1 MCPEVQSRASGTCPK
16 CGMKLVAQHGRGAF
30 VCLEHA
36 EEGALDLEEGKCR
49 LCGEEL
55 DAVPTRRVYA
65 CAIHDQVVGTE
76 AGSCPVCEK
85 ELRPQRMAVVWECDE
100 HGVVALDKGRCRR
113 CDTEL
118 AEGLLALPHGD
129 HVPKHGGLF
138 FMAPDRWH
146 HLEGTLARPG
156 TFRLYLY
163 DNFTRPMSTKGVSGY
178 VRTGTLAEDGSLE
191 LADERHALT
200 EVADTNY
207 FEAASPAFRLPLDLT
222 LVLDLDAGKGKTD
235 RFDFTFE
242 SFSVVS
248 PDSRATAPGDDAAAK
263 RAAAER
269 RLEIPATKEEILGA
283 IDERRDAVRRLVEK
297 RTLALLYKPA
307 LEAKELALALM
318 RYAEDV
324 PSAERGAF
332 DRALYQAV
340 RGAWLLDF
348 HGDRGESAEVRE
360 AHEVFALGLDRLK
373 LILAPSG
380 E

>member
-1 MCPEVQSRASGTCPK
+1 MCPEVQSRVSGTCPK
-16 CGMKLVAQHGRGAF
+16 CRMKLVALHGRGVF

-36 EEGALDLEEGKCR
+36 EEGALDLEAGKCR
-49 LCGEEL
+49 LCGKEL
-55 DAVPTRRVYA
+55 DAVPARRVYA

-76 AGSCPVCEK
+76 EGSCPVCEK

-100 HGVVALDKGRCRR
+100 HGVVALDKGKCRN

-118 AEGLLALPHGD
+118 MEGLLALPHGD
-129 HVPKHGGLF
+129 HSPKHGGLF
-138 FMAPDRWH
+138 FMAPNRWH

-163 DNFTRPMSTKGVSGY
+163 DNFTRPMSTEGVAGY
-178 VRTGTLAEDGSLE
+178 VRTGTPAEDGSIE
-191 LADERHALT
+191 LADERRALT
-200 EVADTNY
+200 RVADTNY

-222 LVLDLDAGKGKTD
+222 LFLDLAAGNGKTD

-248 PDSRATAPGDDAAAK
+248 PDSQTTSPGDS
-263 RAAAER
+263 AAAER
-269 RLEIPATKEEILGA
+269 RLEIPAIKGEILGA
-283 IDERRDAVRRLVEK
+283 IEERRDAVRRLVEK
-297 RTLALLYKPA
+297 RTLALLYRPA
-307 LEAKELALALM
+307 LEAKELALALT

-348 HGDRGESAEVRE
+348 HGDRGESAKVRE
-360 AHEVFALGLDRLK
+360 AHEVFTLGLDRLK
-373 LILAPSG
+373 VILAPSG